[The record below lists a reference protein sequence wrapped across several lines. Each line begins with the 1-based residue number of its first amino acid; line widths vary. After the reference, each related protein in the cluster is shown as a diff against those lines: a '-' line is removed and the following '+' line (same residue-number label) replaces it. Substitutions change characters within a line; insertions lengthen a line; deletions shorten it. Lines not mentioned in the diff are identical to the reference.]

1 MDRSDDYRHFASEC
15 MKIAS
20 TAEDEQRRA
29 IFVQMARAWLALA
42 QRSETNASRDEGLE
56 EDEIN

>member
-1 MDRSDDYRHFASEC
+1 MDRSDDYRRFASEC

-42 QRSETNASRDEGLE
+42 QRSETNAGRE

>member
-1 MDRSDDYRHFASEC
+1 MGRSDYYRRFAREC

-42 QRSETNASRDEGLE
+42 QRGETNADRDGGLE
-56 EDEIN
+56 EKIS